1 MNMLTR
7 KQEQGLKILERIV
20 QSEYPFVVSLTLSKK
35 HPFNTYE
42 SMLGIKLTIDPL
54 TLSKYFNIPIGE
66 KFINNPRLWKF
77 YIDDSDDMSFVVHF
91 FDEKYEDIT
100 GWRFNKQMEK
110 FITIAYSQLPVNMRV
125 NRYSNTPE
133 DQIPS
138 WALDSLH
145 KPRTINIDSINI
157 AKDSNIPQFD
167 D

>member
-1 MNMLTR
+1 MLTR
-7 KQEQGLKILERIV
+7 KQEQGLKILESIV
-20 QSEYPFVVSLTLSKK
+20 QSEYPSVVSLTLSKK
-35 HPFNTYE
+35 HPFNSYE

-77 YIDDSDDMSFVVHF
+77 YMDDSDDMSFVVHF

-110 FITIAYSQLPVNMRV
+110 FITMAYSQLPVNMRV

-133 DQIPS
+133 NQIPS